1 MLRVALRGLATRK
14 LRGALTAL
22 AILVG
27 VAMIAGTLI
36 LRDSVNNSFDDIF
49 AEANA
54 GVDVSVRAKTE
65 TEGGFD
71 LPEAGTALSAGLV
84 PKIEAVDG
92 VEQASGTIGDVISIA
107 ILDENGDRI
116 GPPQGGPPQIANSV
130 QPPPFSPF
138 TYTSGEPPSA
148 DDEVAIDSITA
159 EEECYEVG
167 QEIPVAG
174 SEGLRRYTLSG
185 IARFGSGVP
194 LGGASLAVFTVSE
207 AQAITDKRGEF
218 DEISVEAASGVDPL
232 ELRDRLRS
240 ALPSSAEV
248 KTGEELAADDS
259 AEIKDG
265 FGFLTTA
272 LLIFAGIAVFV
283 GAFLIFNTFSITVAQ
298 RKRELGMLR
307 TLGASS
313 RQVLASVIVEA
324 LVIGVLASGVGLL
337 AGLGFVKLIL
347 ALFELGGFELPQ
359 SGTPISG

>member
-1 MLRVALRGLATRK
+1 MIRVAIRGLATRK

-22 AILVG
+22 AILIG

-54 GVDVSVRAKTE
+54 GVDVSVRAATE

-71 LPEAGTALSAGLV
+71 LPEAGVALPESLV
-84 PKIEAVDG
+84 SKIEAVDG
-92 VEQASGTIGDVISIA
+92 VEQASGTIGDIVAIA

-116 GPPQGGPPQIANSV
+116 GPSQGGPPQIANSV
-130 QPPPFSPF
+130 QPAPFSPF

-159 EEECYEVG
+159 EEEGYEVG
-167 QEIPVAG
+167 QRIPISGA
-174 SEGLRRYTLSG
+174 EGLRQYTLSG
-185 IARFGSGVP
+185 IAQFGTGVP
-194 LGGASLAVFTVSE
+194 LGGASLAVFTVPQ
-207 AQAITDKRGEF
+207 AQAITDKRDEF
-218 DEISVEAASGVDPL
+218 DEISVEAADGVEPG
-232 ELRDRLRS
+232 ELRDRLRA
-240 ALPSSAEV
+240 ALPNSAEV
-248 KTGEELAADDS
+248 KTGAELAADDS

-265 FGFLTTA
+265 FSFLTTA

-313 RQVLASVIVEA
+313 R
-324 LVIGVLASGVGLL
+324 
-337 AGLGFVKLIL
+337 
-347 ALFELGGFELPQ
+347 
-359 SGTPISG
+359 